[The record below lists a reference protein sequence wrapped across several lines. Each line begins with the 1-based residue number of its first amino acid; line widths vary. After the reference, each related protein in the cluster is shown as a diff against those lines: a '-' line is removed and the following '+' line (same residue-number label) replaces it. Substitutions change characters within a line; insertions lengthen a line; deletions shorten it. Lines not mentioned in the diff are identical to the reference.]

1 MQWKAWCRQ
10 RAPIDTIL
18 STAQQPQ
25 QPLQQLPR
33 RIDVTQA
40 QLTIP
45 SLKNACMYDYRRHAN
60 YLQILARSS
69 KLQQRLTLEPYRLS
83 PSLIQQL
90 VTIHDLC
97 SLVRRTN
104 KVGMHGMN
112 TRHPPILSLEP
123 SVAMDVIL
131 LTSRLCSWYSSR

>member
-18 STAQQPQ
+18 STTHQQEQ

-33 RIDVTQA
+33 RIDVAQA

-60 YLQILARSS
+60 YLQILARST

-104 KVGMHGMN
+104 RVGLN

-131 LTSRLCSWYSSR
+131 LTSRLCSWYSST